1 MSDTKMKFSFD
12 GSDFDKFSK
21 GLGDISEARQ
31 DREFRNYH
39 TPEQYTVT
47 DWENDKLVQSSFE
60 TLTDYLTEEKGM
72 GNYLVDQATTGQ
84 TTDPA
89 EFMRDLTARLGAPLA
104 TAKALED
111 APENVKESFRIMKS
125 RWDKAEV
132 KGGKEQLDRVLD
144 YGADVIF
151 SPEGIATIGGLL
163 SGVTTFGAG
172 TAATIGTRKI
182 AQQQA
187 TSALM
192 NAVKATKAASTKN
205 PLKSSALI
213 GSIYGGGATHLAQ
226 ELDIAADIKDKED
239 YSVGETAFGTAIGA
253 AAGPA
258 LIKTVG
264 LFGAGSKLAAD
275 YFREGTKVPKE
286 ISLKEA
292 RQVFDDGIEGEWIP
306 ASGKELVDEV
316 QKLLEGPT
324 TTLKDVTP
332 DQVTTLVNKFTEDL
346 GGGEKTKAE
355 IKRII
360 RAAAD
365 AEDTVSGQTNRLV
378 QGLYTV
384 ASDISGNFFG
394 KAAGVLSPITK
405 FSGTAAQLQKK
416 LSYEFGIKYKGQDKL
431 VEKDLSEVQREIT
444 GKYNERF
451 RAIVDELSMSE
462 IDTKLAT
469 EMNAALSLSLR
480 STKSL
485 QHEGFDEATNK
496 AINRAAKEIKSLY
509 NDMGVNL
516 LDIGVFTKMV
526 DNYVPRMWK
535 RSAVENNQEELADL
549 FVSKA
554 GMSKEEA
561 EYTVKSMLKIKN
573 QVDQGT
579 GGGYF
584 FSSKRKIDTIG
595 NDADFEK
602 FLNND
607 VLGTL
612 HGYTYQAGKSLAK
625 HRVLGV
631 NNFSEFQ
638 GFYVNRIRKEME
650 EAGQKFTPKIEK
662 QVELLYRTATG
673 EGMERFGRFGQNVVD
688 GYSFTNRVALL
699 GLATLSSLTEI
710 MINVGKAGVRNSV
723 KGFNDAM
730 KQSHKTITK
739 DLQTKLQTEQG
750 LTAKEA
756 LSEMR
761 SFSIHVDQALAQVG
775 DRLAGDE
782 LVSETMQKASNKFF
796 RLNMLDQWTKFVQS
810 VSFSSGKH
818 LINDNITKLASY
830 GSRPLDKAGQD
841 LAEELAELDIDYVKA
856 VDWYKAGSK
865 TDDEFYKSSILGGA
879 ARYTNSVVLQPTAMS
894 GLKPL
899 LYSKPKTAVLFQLL
913 SYPVAFTNTVMK
925 GAAKKLIKNPKRNA
939 GKLVAAGT
947 IMTGMARWT
956 NYLRTGGEN
965 ERGKETDDIIYESIA
980 RWGGNGILLDSLK
993 RAQTAAKYSRSNFAY
1008 ATLPFGPLASDS
1020 LSLIQQGIIPT
1031 VGNKIP
1037 VVSGSYFGK
1046 QILGEAAVTD
1056 YRRGLKETQKEVFG
1070 EFIPKFED
1078 EVALPGYAVGGA
1090 VSALSKLAVKSI
1102 AELGTGNVGTKRAA
1116 LEKVTEGLID
1126 SKVLEK
1132 TSQALEGDVALIN
1145 NSNLNSFDVKDYTD
1159 AAIVVEFKKDYKTF
1173 DELESMDSWRKAM
1186 LSDTR
1191 EESKLN
1197 WKTARTDMGFDD
1209 DYKLSLQT
1217 IEELEGSVSNGEEI
1231 RNTVSSILTPIKS
1244 AYKKL
1249 KVDITDE
1256 DIVKSSRSK
1265 FNNKNLDLTK
1275 DFLSQYIKDSYPLVS
1290 IEGAPKISDDILIKL
1305 TAEGNID
1312 FDKFKAPKLSS
1323 DEVDSVVANNN
1334 KDFQK
1339 SYVADSVEK
1348 EPVHRYIDSFVD
1360 SEYNVSFAFARETG
1374 THAGSSG
1381 ASQNVSLRS
1390 KLYQVYK
1397 DNNLVQDKYAN
1408 FLKRN
1413 PNNKDYEKEFESLL
1427 NLGKSRYGE
1436 KFEFKTGKTQVGYIK
1451 VKNPLVYQ
1459 DSENVARD
1467 WGAEKLLGTVGGT
1480 EELFNTIKNQNVKI
1494 TKDFVSTI
1502 IDLEDRALDLNLAP
1516 TKNVSV
1522 LDRIRTDLMLY
1533 ELNTDFRNAL
1543 KSLGFDS
1550 IKYLNEAEPSFKGES
1565 PFSYILFEP
1574 NQFKLT
1580 SSSKFDADDPR
1591 QAFVVGGVAKILA
1604 PKLSSGF
1611 FSAAHKAALKIEGS
1625 KPKAGQSFI
1634 NQLKKDNAV
1643 TEEELEWT
1651 GAIEKFGNNK
1661 PVTKEEVVK
1670 HFEDSEFDFEVY
1682 TGRHVDR
1689 KENIDEYDLPIDD
1702 LNDEFETPDKD
1713 FWNWLE
1719 DNHPH
1724 EIELADELADSAEW
1738 TKWFDGRYDEF
1749 TKDKGSD
1756 FITQPYHIDFSFD
1769 GQFTENYRELVI
1781 GLKDKFKKLSRD
1793 YKNEAHHPTLKNQ
1806 LLHIRLADIKDAND
1820 SNKKTLLIDEL
1831 QSDKSTDA
1839 TGPEGVGYAMKDEDI
1854 AVGNNTRDEAK
1865 LLADRYSDL
1874 TEDMEE
1880 IEEILE
1886 EMSPDELAS
1895 PRADRL
1901 RSEHDRI
1908 SSSREEVG
1916 EKHEALQS
1924 SEDIMIDYKVPNLP
1938 LKEESRWALVGLRK
1952 AMITAAEEGY
1962 DQVALTTGQI
1972 QKIRNNKIIGA
1983 DKTTVSQF
1991 PNKDLGGYVVRTF
2004 DSEGGEHS
2012 QVFADPEDAAK
2023 YLKKTIGKESFDEL
2037 MKSEANEMGEYS
2049 LNTEHSFQRG
2059 GKRFEQFYDKT
2070 LPKMIKK
2077 HFGKKYNTTIK
2088 YVEYKQG
2095 SKTVKLPTIKI
2106 TPEMRKDIR
2115 KGLPMFAEGGEVKK
2129 EHVTKSSFPVQGSTI
2144 EALTSNLKEEK

>member
-21 GLGDISEARQ
+21 GLGDISEAQQ

-60 TLTDYLTEEKGM
+60 TLTDYLSEEKGM

-89 EFMRDLTARLGAPLA
+89 EFMRDLTARLGAPLT

-111 APENVKESFRIMKS
+111 APENVKEAFRIMKS

-144 YGADVIF
+144 YGADVLF

-172 TAATIGTRKI
+172 TAATIGARKV

-187 TSALM
+187 TNALM

-258 LIKTVG
+258 LMKTVG

-324 TTLKDVTP
+324 ATLKDVTP
-332 DQVTTLVNKFTEDL
+332 DQVTTLVSKFAEDL
-346 GGGEKTKAE
+346 GGGEQTKAE
-355 IKRII
+355 IQRII

-431 VEKDLSEVQREIT
+431 VEKDLAEVQREIT

-480 STKSL
+480 STKSI

-509 NDMGVNL
+509 KDMGVRL

-535 RSAVENNQEELADL
+535 RSAVENNQEELASL

-561 EYTVKSMLKIKN
+561 AYTVENMLKIKN

-584 FSSKRKIDTIG
+584 FSAKRKIDTIG

-638 GFYVNRIRKEME
+638 GFYVNRIREEME
-650 EAGQKFTPKIEK
+650 EAGQKFTPKIQK
-662 QVELLYRTATG
+662 QIELLYRTATG

-739 DLQTKLQTEQG
+739 DLQTKLQTEHG

-818 LINDNITKLASY
+818 LINDNIKKLASY
-830 GSRPLDKAGQD
+830 GSKPLDKAGQD

-993 RAQTAAKYSRSNFAY
+993 RAQTAAKYSRSNLAY
-1008 ATLPFGPLASDS
+1008 TTLPFGPLASDG

-1037 VVSGSYFGK
+1037 VVSGSYFGR

-1078 EVALPGYAVGGA
+1078 EVALPGYATGGA

-1102 AELGTGNVGTKRAA
+1102 SELGIGNVGTKKSA

-1132 TSQALEGDVALIN
+1132 TSQELEGDVALIN
-1145 NSNLNSFDVKDYTD
+1145 NSNLNSFDVEDYTD
-1159 AAIVVEFKKDYKTF
+1159 AAIVVEFKKDYKTL
-1173 DELESMDSWRKAM
+1173 DELESKGSWRKAM

-1197 WKTARTDMGFDD
+1197 WKQARNDMGFDD

-1217 IEELEGSVSNGEEI
+1217 IEELEDSVKNGEEI
-1231 RNTVSSILTPIKS
+1231 RNTVSSVLLPIKS
-1244 AYKKL
+1244 AYNKI
-1249 KVDITDE
+1249 KVDLTPE
-1256 DIVKSSRSK
+1256 DKNKYSASKFDKDSLKSTEEFLSFAVKS
-1265 FNNKNLDLTK
+1265 
-1275 DFLSQYIKDSYPLVS
+1275 YEPLVS
-1290 IEGAPKISDDILIKL
+1290 EEGASKI
-1305 TAEGNID
+1305 AENALVKIVANGNVD
-1312 FDKFKAPKLSS
+1312 FSKFKVPKLS
-1323 DEVDSVVANNN
+1323 VAEKTGEPNVSQEELATYLKGSFE
-1334 KDFQK
+1334 KDKVYRAIQTFQ
-1339 SYVADSVEK
+1339 
-1348 EPVHRYIDSFVD
+1348 D
-1360 SEYNVSFAFARETG
+1360 SEFNISFAFAREIG
-1374 THAGSSG
+1374 THVGTKG
-1381 ASQNVSLRS
+1381 VSQTIKLRNMLFDAYDEN
-1390 KLYQVYK
+1390 KAAQIYMAFK
-1397 DNNLVQDKYAN
+1397 N
-1408 FLKRN
+1408 KR
-1413 PNNKDYEKEFESLL
+1413 PEQKDYDDMFRMVDLKAKSTKNENYQIQDTKVQEGYINVKKPLLYRGETAESVWAADKILAGLDGVNELLL
-1427 NLGKSRYGE
+1427 NIKRSGVEVTPKIISNIKALRERAKE
-1436 KFEFKTGKTQVGYIK
+1436 LQVRPK
-1451 VKNPLVYQ
+1451 ETMV
-1459 DSENVARD
+1459 ER
-1467 WGAEKLLGTVGGT
+1467 
-1480 EELFNTIKNQNVKI
+1480 
-1494 TKDFVSTI
+1494 
-1502 IDLEDRALDLNLAP
+1502 LE
-1516 TKNVSV
+1516 
-1522 LDRIRTDLMLY
+1522 TDLMKY
-1533 ELNTDFRNAL
+1533 ELTADLRTEL
-1543 KSLGFDS
+1543 QDMGFDS
-1550 IKYLNEAEPSFKGES
+1550 IKYVNEIEHGFKGES
-1565 PFSYILFEP
+1565 KYSYILFEP
-1574 NQFKLT
+1574 NQFKFT
-1580 SSSKFDADDPR
+1580 SASKFDADDPR
-1591 QAFVVGGVAKILA
+1591 HSFVVGGLASKIA
-1604 PKLSSGF
+1604 PKLASGF
-1611 FSAAHKAALKIEGS
+1611 FSKAEREAIKLEQKSGTGDVMLKRLEDKG
-1625 KPKAGQSFI
+1625 
-1634 NQLKKDNAV
+1634 V
-1643 TEEELEWT
+1643 TKEELEWT
-1651 GAIEKFGNNK
+1651 GAKNRFEGQPQVSREELQQHFRDTQFDVDVKEGKFTEKSAYARDESDPDLPADTYEANRDDEFWEWVEENK
-1661 PVTKEEVVK
+1661 PHEL
-1670 HFEDSEFDFEVY
+1670 DL
-1682 TGRHVDR
+1682 
-1689 KENIDEYDLPIDD
+1689 IDEGDMPDFDSWYDATRLEWEGGKGILGEPDFD
-1702 LNDEFETPDKD
+1702 VVPMHLDFAFEGRD
-1713 FWNWLE
+1713 
-1719 DNHPH
+1719 
-1724 EIELADELADSAEW
+1724 
-1738 TKWFDGRYDEF
+1738 TK
-1749 TKDKGSD
+1749 
-1756 FITQPYHIDFSFD
+1756 
-1769 GQFTENYRELVI
+1769 NYRELV
-1781 GLKDKFKKLSRD
+1781 LTLPKQFKKSD
-1793 YKNEAHHPTLKNQ
+1793 EDFTHSHFPTLENPIT
-1806 LLHIRLADIKDAND
+1806 HVRLADVEPVSGD
-1820 SNKKTLLIDEL
+1820 SKILLIDEI
-1831 QSDKSTDA
+1831 QSDVHQA
-1839 TGPEGVGYAMKDEDI
+1839 G
-1854 AVGNNTRDEAK
+1854 RDK
-1865 LLADRYSDL
+1865 VVPDL
-1874 TEDMEE
+1874 
-1880 IEEILE
+1880 
-1886 EMSPDELAS
+1886 PFKK
-1895 PRADRL
+1895 
-1901 RSEHDRI
+1901 
-1908 SSSREEVG
+1908 
-1916 EKHEALQS
+1916 EK
-1924 SEDIMIDYKVPNLP
+1924 K
-1938 LKEESRWALVGLRK
+1938 WALLGLKK
-1952 AMITAAEEGY
+1952 AMMEAAKGGY
-1962 DQVALTTGQI
+1962 DEVALTTGRMQGKRNRQLI
-1972 QKIRNNKIIGA
+1972 NVDNALLQEYKSGKKYITLFGDDNDIYKILSNEDDNFLSEASKI
-1983 DKTTVSQF
+1983 
-1991 PNKDLGGYVVRTF
+1991 L
-2004 DSEGGEHS
+2004 
-2012 QVFADPEDAAK
+2012 
-2023 YLKKTIGKESFDEL
+2023 GKEKLEEL
-2037 MKSEANEMGEYS
+2037 FSQPVFRKENQLEFRREGPGEMKMIKNLGIEKGAEKM
-2049 LNTEHSFQRG
+2049 Q
-2059 GKRFEQFYDKT
+2059 QFYDKT
-2070 LPKMIKK
+2070 LMKLLKTN
-2077 HFGKKYNTTIK
+2077 FADKYNVEIK
-2088 YVEYKQG
+2088 FKEIKQNED
-2095 SKTVKLPTIKI
+2095 TVKLPVIQMTN
-2106 TPEMRKDIR
+2106 EMREDILT
-2115 KGLPMFAEGGEVKK
+2115 GLSMFAEGGEVDT
-2129 EHVTKSSFPVQGSTI
+2129 EHAEKTAAPSSKGSTI
-2144 EALTSNLKEEK
+2144 EALTSNLKEGK

>member
-172 TAATIGTRKI
+172 TVATIGTRKI

-355 IKRII
+355 IQRII

-365 AEDTVSGQTNRLV
+365 AEDTVSGQTNKLV

-431 VEKDLSEVQREIT
+431 VEKDLAEVQREIT

-561 EYTVKSMLKIKN
+561 VYTVKSMLKIKN

-662 QVELLYRTATG
+662 QIELLYRTATG
-673 EGMERFGRFGQNVVD
+673 EGMKRFGRFGQNVVD

-723 KGFNDAM
+723 KGFNEAM

-739 DLQTKLQTEQG
+739 DLQTKLETENG

-899 LYSKPKTAVLFQLL
+899 LYSKPRTAVLFQLL

-965 ERGKETDDIIYESIA
+965 ERGKETDDVIYESIA

-1008 ATLPFGPLASDS
+1008 STLPFGPLASDS

-1217 IEELEGSVSNGEEI
+1217 VEELEGSVSNGEEI

-1323 DEVDSVVANNN
+1323 DEVDSLVANNN

-1374 THAGSSG
+1374 THAGSAG

-1413 PNNKDYEKEFESLL
+1413 PDNKDYGKEFESLL

-1494 TKDFVSTI
+1494 TKDFVNTI

-1591 QAFVVGGVAKILA
+1591 QAFVVGGLVSKIA
-1604 PKLSSGF
+1604 PKLASGF
-1611 FSAAHKAALKIEGS
+1611 FSKAEKEAIKLEQ
-1625 KPKAGQSFI
+1625 KAGTGDVM
-1634 NQLKKDNAV
+1634 LKRLEDKGV
-1643 TEEELEWT
+1643 TKEELEWT
-1651 GAIEKFGNNK
+1651 GAKNRFEGQPQVSREELQQHFRDTQFDVDVKEGKFTEKSAYARDESDPDLPADTYEANRDDEFWEWVEENK
-1661 PVTKEEVVK
+1661 PHELDLIDEG
-1670 HFEDSEFDFEVY
+1670 DMPEFDSWYDATRLEWEGGKGISGEPDFDVVPMHLDFAFE
-1682 TGRHVDR
+1682 GRD
-1689 KENIDEYDLPIDD
+1689 
-1702 LNDEFETPDKD
+1702 
-1713 FWNWLE
+1713 
-1719 DNHPH
+1719 
-1724 EIELADELADSAEW
+1724 
-1738 TKWFDGRYDEF
+1738 TK
-1749 TKDKGSD
+1749 
-1756 FITQPYHIDFSFD
+1756 
-1769 GQFTENYRELVI
+1769 NYRELV
-1781 GLKDKFKKLSRD
+1781 LTLPKQFKKSD
-1793 YKNEAHHPTLKNQ
+1793 EDFTHSHFPTLENPIT
-1806 LLHIRLADIKDAND
+1806 HVRLADVEPVNGD
-1820 SNKKTLLIDEL
+1820 SKILLIDEI
-1831 QSDKSTDA
+1831 QSDVHQA
-1839 TGPEGVGYAMKDEDI
+1839 G
-1854 AVGNNTRDEAK
+1854 RDK
-1865 LLADRYSDL
+1865 VVPDL
-1874 TEDMEE
+1874 
-1880 IEEILE
+1880 
-1886 EMSPDELAS
+1886 PFKK
-1895 PRADRL
+1895 
-1901 RSEHDRI
+1901 
-1908 SSSREEVG
+1908 
-1916 EKHEALQS
+1916 EK
-1924 SEDIMIDYKVPNLP
+1924 K
-1938 LKEESRWALVGLRK
+1938 WALLGLKK
-1952 AMITAAEEGY
+1952 AMMEAAKGGY
-1962 DQVALTTGQI
+1962 DEVALTTGRMQGKRNRQLI
-1972 QKIRNNKIIGA
+1972 NVDNALLQEYKSGKKYITLFGDDNNIYKILSNEDNNFLSEASKI
-1983 DKTTVSQF
+1983 
-1991 PNKDLGGYVVRTF
+1991 L
-2004 DSEGGEHS
+2004 
-2012 QVFADPEDAAK
+2012 
-2023 YLKKTIGKESFDEL
+2023 GKEKLEEL
-2037 MKSEANEMGEYS
+2037 FSQPVFRKENQLEFRQQGPGEMKMIKNLGIEKGAEKM
-2049 LNTEHSFQRG
+2049 Q
-2059 GKRFEQFYDKT
+2059 QFYDKT
-2070 LPKMIKK
+2070 LMKLLKTN
-2077 HFGKKYNTTIK
+2077 FADKYNVGIK
-2088 YVEYKQG
+2088 FKEIKQNED
-2095 SKTVKLPTIKI
+2095 TVKLPVIQMTN
-2106 TPEMRKDIR
+2106 EMREDILT
-2115 KGLPMFAEGGEVKK
+2115 GLSMFAEGGEVDT
-2129 EHVTKSSFPVQGSTI
+2129 EHAEKTTAPSKGSTI
-2144 EALTSNLKEEK
+2144 EALTSNLKEGK